1 MPNQRINCPNCRQPI
16 MVEIEQLFDV
26 GANPDAKQRLLSGA
40 FNIIQCPHCGYQGTA
55 ATPIVYHDPE
65 KQLLLTF
72 FPPDLTRTRDEQE
85 RSIGPLINQAINRLP
100 QEKRRG
106 YLFNPQTVLTMQG
119 LVERILEAD
128 GITKEMMQAQQQRL
142 NLVQRL
148 LSASDDVVEE
158 IARQE
163 DKTMDTDFFSI
174 LNRLVEAASMQGDRE
189 SAEKINELQ
198 KKLLPLTTTG
208 RQLEEQSREVEAAI
222 RSLQE
227 AGENLTR
234 EKLLDMVVNAPN
246 DTHLSVLVSF
256 ARPGMDYEF
265 FRLLSER
272 IDRARG
278 TGRERLIELREK
290 LLEMTREIDRQVE
303 ARQSQTKKI
312 LDEILKQPDIQKTV
326 EENLDAIDEFFVQVV
341 NAEMNQARQE
351 GDLERIQKLQQVIGV
366 LQKASAPPPEIELIE
381 ELLDADTDE
390 ERRVWLEEHREDVTQ
405 KFMDTLMGF
414 MAQLEGGEEPELYER
429 MQKAYRS
436 ALRFKMESNLKQ

>member
-148 LSASDDVVEE
+148 LSSSDDVVEE